1 MICMVMTV
9 ASLTYTTQTMAQSP
23 GLQKKVNTYFLQS
36 LKAQQKALEK
46 EGKAEFAQNAPL
58 ETKLQQ
64 AIEGKDIASYQKM
77 VWSAWCDANRNL
89 QEEKLIQPED

>member
-1 MICMVMTV
+1 MYEMKKMICMVMTV

-46 EGKAEFAQNAPL
+46 EGKAEFAQ
-58 ETKLQQ
+58 KLRL
-64 AIEGKDIASYQKM
+64 KPSCSK
-77 VWSAWCDANRNL
+77 R
-89 QEEKLIQPED
+89 

>member
-1 MICMVMTV
+1 MYEMKKMICMVMTV

-46 EGKAEFAQNAPL
+46 EGGRICPER
-58 ETKLQQ
+58 
-64 AIEGKDIASYQKM
+64 
-77 VWSAWCDANRNL
+77 SA
-89 QEEKLIQPED
+89 